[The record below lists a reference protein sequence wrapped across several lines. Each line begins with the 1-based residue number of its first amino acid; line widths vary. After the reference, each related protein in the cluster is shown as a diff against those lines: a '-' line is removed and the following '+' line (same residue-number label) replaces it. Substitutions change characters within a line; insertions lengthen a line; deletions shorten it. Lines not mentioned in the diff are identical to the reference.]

1 MDKNKLYVVKN
12 VGADNMLPEGTLVK
26 VMKEEGNGFFVQD
39 LKLVPSFDDG
49 RWWIK
54 QNMVVELKHKFN
66 IGDRVMTIDGLFG
79 AGTVIFVGTMA
90 AFDLS
95 GSINEPCYIVKLDER
110 KSSYLPFFHKGKNK
124 YFKGM
129 KENVCYYFTDFELSK
144 LEDKQ
149 TKKATKKVAEKPK
162 FKVGDKIVCC
172 QGGYRIT
179 GRNVVSEVVAKASYD
194 YGSDILVRPVARL
207 YLTNDVDKMCEQERA
222 ILLGKTY
229 EVNSKFFKLCDEA
242 EIKKVTEEFLENSI
256 DEKTV
261 LIFRNDNI
269 VTAVWNGKKGIAKCS
284 PEDKFDFFVGANIA
298 LMRCLKG
305 VK

>member
-49 RWWIK
+49 RWWIE

-66 IGDRVMTIDGLFG
+66 VGDRVMTIDGLYG
-79 AGTVIFVGTMA
+79 AGTVIFVGTMS

-124 YFKGM
+124 YFKGT
-129 KENVCYYFTDFELSK
+129 KENVCYYFTEFELSK
-144 LEDKQ
+144 IEDKQ
-149 TKKATKKVAEKPK
+149 SEKIAEKPK

-172 QGGYRIT
+172 SDGYLIT
-179 GRNVVSEVVAKASYD
+179 GRNAICEVVAESSYD
-194 YGSDILVRPVARL
+194 YGSDISVRPIARL
-207 YLTNDVDKMCEQERA
+207 YLTNDVDVMCNQERA
-222 ILLGKTY
+222 ILLGKNY
-229 EVNSKFFKLCDEA
+229 EVNSKLYRLCKDT
-242 EIKKVTEEFLENSI
+242 EIEKANVTSLANHI
-256 DEKTV
+256 DEQTV
-261 LIFRNDNI
+261 LIFRNDNT

-284 PEDKFDFFVGANIA
+284 PEDTFDFFVGANIA